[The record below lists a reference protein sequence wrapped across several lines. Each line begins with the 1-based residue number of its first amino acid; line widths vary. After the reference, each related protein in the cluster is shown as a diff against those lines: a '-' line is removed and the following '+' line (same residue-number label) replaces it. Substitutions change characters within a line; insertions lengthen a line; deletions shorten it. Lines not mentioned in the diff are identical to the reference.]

1 MIWSRRACNVALSLT
16 VSGLVRSGVAQAQ
29 KAASQPGTGSA
40 VSLATWNEAKP
51 DSSKD
56 VEITLPS
63 VTLSGAPRSFQVVSI
78 PVPDALAQ
86 VMKLDVEVVPHGDFV
101 VLGPRTRSL
110 PSSSRRWVG
119 VTIGIPASALAGRLV
134 AAEARF
140 SSPASPTLVV
150 PVEIDINLV
159 RQIVLRPKSGPIN
172 GQAGNDVII
181 PFDIVNSGNARET
194 VNADLTL
201 PSGWASRDVH
211 PSAIVIQPG
220 ETVKRRARLKI
231 PALSSTGSSFVR
243 VDLRSGADTLASEMM
258 TVEVFNSSSIGREA
272 GPLITTAISHAM
284 DENGR
289 ANRVFTLAAT
299 GALYDSVRI
308 DARMSQGSALGGAAS
323 NAFAHLG
330 TYQSAAAVTLS
341 APSGQLSLGNTG
353 TSFSDLTGLYP
364 YGQGALLHLQHP
376 GWGLLGMGALSL
388 PAVGSTE
395 RKPMIGLRAERL
407 FGDAQ
412 LSTSFS
418 HLADAGTSPRRL
430 DALGVGAAV
439 PSIFGSTFKAEIAER
454 RFQDGSGLGWSSGLV
469 RTGPESNEELR
480 VTHAP
485 GGSDAFA
492 RATNELVAN
501 VSERLSSRTS
511 VSASAWRTT
520 DATSVFSGL
529 KSNGFSLRPQYAL
542 RSATT
547 IAIEARSYL
556 FDATSRPTPSNTGGG
571 FGSREEQLGISFST
585 YVRQYYLNSS
595 AYIGNVTRS
604 VSPSGQSTVTD
615 RSPRNYWTTS
625 AGWSGVGGVVE
636 VQTRIEQTRDRGG
649 FVNQQS
655 MFGIRAE
662 QVVLPWLGGIRGEG
676 DLQRV
681 NSFGGDNSAIM
692 RAGIAIPLMNGF
704 ALKVDAEHNS
714 IFRSV
719 TGRVPWIVGARFE
732 HALTVPMLRTPGTSG
747 YVYEDQNGNQRRD
760 PHEPGVPGAI
770 VRRGGETAVADAAG
784 KYRVGGDSRQP
795 ITIDEASL
803 PDGWSASG
811 AGRGDLSV
819 SLSTSAEVEL
829 VVAPR
834 SGISAVQV
842 DLSKAHV
849 IARDSAGGEWAAIMT
864 GPTTATFQ
872 SLPVGTY
879 KLDFDLSELSE
890 PLVARGPVPLL
901 IVTEKDSKSITV
913 TLDPR
918 PIRMW
923 NGSGTR
929 GGAQKND
936 APTGN
941 KAPDATPGPSHS

>member
-1 MIWSRRACNVALSLT
+1 VIWSRRACIVALSLT

-40 VSLATWNEAKP
+40 VSLATSNEAKP

-56 VEITLPS
+56 VEMTLPS
-63 VTLSGAPRSFQVVSI
+63 VTVSGAPRSFQVVSI

-110 PSSSRRWVG
+110 QSSSRRRVG

-284 DENGR
+284 DENGH
-289 ANRVFTLAAT
+289 ANRVFTVAAT

-330 TYQSAAAVTLS
+330 TYQSAASVTLS

-395 RKPMIGLRAERL
+395 RKPMVGLRAERL

-469 RTGPESNEELR
+469 RTGPQSNEELR

-547 IAIEARSYL
+547 IAIEARSYR

-585 YVRQYYLNSS
+585 YVRKYYANSS

-625 AGWSGVGGVVE
+625 AGWSGVGGIVE

-676 DLQRV
+676 DFQRV

-692 RAGIAIPLMNGF
+692 RAGIAIPLVNGF

-760 PHEPGVPGAI
+760 PHEPGVSGAI

-890 PLVARGPVPLL
+890 PLIPRGPVPLL
-901 IVTEKDSKSITV
+901 IVTGKDSKSITV

-929 GGAQKND
+929 SGAQKND
-936 APTGN
+936 APSGN
-941 KAPDATPGPSHS
+941 KTPDATASPSHS